1 MLAELAAANAA
12 YAVIK
17 TALSNGKELFDCAES
32 LGDFFDS
39 KTKLQQ
45 KVNETP
51 PERRSDLQEFLA
63 LEQIKKREEEL
74 REAMI
79 YSGRAG
85 MWEDWLQFQATQKKK
100 RKEAE
105 KRAVVLK
112 LQRQKKV
119 KDAILIAVLSLTVL
133 SGVGIVGWLLW
144 WIKQHS

>member
-17 TALSNGKELFDCAES
+17 TALSNGKELLDCAES

-45 KVNETP
+45 KVNNTP

-112 LQRQKKV
+112 LQHQKKV

-133 SGVGIVGWLLW
+133 SGVGIIGWLLW

>member
-1 MLAELAAANAA
+1 VLAELAAANAA

-17 TALSNGKELFDCAES
+17 TALSNGKELLDCAES

-45 KVNETP
+45 KVNNTP

-112 LQRQKKV
+112 LQHQKKV

-133 SGVGIVGWLLW
+133 SGVGIIGWLLW